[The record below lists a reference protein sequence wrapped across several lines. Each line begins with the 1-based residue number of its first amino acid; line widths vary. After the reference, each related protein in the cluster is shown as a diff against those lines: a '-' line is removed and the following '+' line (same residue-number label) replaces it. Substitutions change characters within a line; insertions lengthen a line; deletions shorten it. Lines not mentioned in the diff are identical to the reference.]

1 MAPADGFA
9 VRPDALAGGAGAMG
23 SAAQELG
30 RLTGSLLGV
39 GGQLADAVGQPV
51 AADAA
56 LELTMRW
63 LAQLRRLQALVD
75 GLGMAMALAG
85 ELYVHGDEDVART
98 LGGRPDP

>member
-1 MAPADGFA
+1 MTPADGFA
-9 VRPDALAGGAGAMG
+9 VRPDALGGGAGAVG

-30 RLTGSLLGV
+30 QLTGSLMGV

-56 LELTMRW
+56 LEFTMRW
-63 LAQLRRLQALVD
+63 LAQLRRLHALVD

-85 ELYVHGDEDVART
+85 ELYVHGDEDVARA
-98 LGGRPDP
+98 LRGRPDP

>member
-9 VRPDALAGGAGAMG
+9 VRPDALAGGAGAVG
-23 SAAQELG
+23 SAARELG
-30 RLTGSLLGV
+30 QLTGSLVRV

-63 LAQLRRLQALVD
+63 LAQLRRLHAQVD

-85 ELYVHGDEDVART
+85 ELYVQGDEDVARA
-98 LGGRPDP
+98 LRGRPHP